1 MTLLFFCSAYGIPL
15 AMILFAWYRE
25 PKKSGGN
32 TGVRL

>member
-1 MTLLFFCSAYGIPL
+1 MIYLYFIAAYGIPL
-15 AMILFAWYRE
+15 SMMAFAWYRE